1 MAITNTRTVQRC
13 EVYPA
18 MSADEHSTLMVVY
31 THTFDDTDDT
41 ELPVTTEKVV
51 HLNRYVVTIDDEGT
65 ETSTATDMTGHD
77 QMVQNIAAAVWA
89 D

>member
-18 MSADEHSTLMVVY
+18 MSADDHPTMMIVY
-31 THTFDDTDDT
+31 QHTFDDTGDA
-41 ELPVTTEKVV
+41 ELPVTTDKIIY
-51 HLNRYVVTIDDEGT
+51 LARYVVTVDDEGT
-65 ETSTATDMTGHD
+65 ETSTATDMTSHD
-77 QMVQNIAAAVWA
+77 QMVQDIASVIWT